1 MSYRLGGE
9 IVKINKDNKKNTDT
23 NLSEDY
29 KITDELL
36 NEIYIIKNQIK
47 YINKNTKKSII
58 SIESLKKE
66 VLKDSQQSFRL
77 KKELEISKDE
87 KNKTYKVV
95 LYLLDKLDE
104 IYDFAILTACDKDFL
119 NNIKSIKKLITKEIY
134 QIQLVEIKSEGELF
148 NPEVHRCIGIK
159 KDTDKQKDEI
169 VGVIEKGYMIKGRV
183 IRPASVIVA
192 K

>member
-58 SIESLKKE
+58 SIESLKNEMSKN
-66 VLKDSQQSFRL
+66 DQQNFRL
-77 KKELEISKDE
+77 KKNIELINDE
-87 KNKTYKVV
+87 KIKMYK
-95 LYLLDKLDE
+95 LIMNLLDRLDE
-104 IYDFAILTACDKDFL
+104 IDKFAKLSFCSTEFL
-119 NNIKSIKKLITKEIY
+119 KNLEIMKKLTNKDIY
-134 QIQLVEIKSEGELF
+134 QIELVEIKCEGELF
-148 NPEVHRCIGIK
+148 NPEIHRCIGIK
-159 KDTDKQKDEI
+159 KEDDRQKDEI
-169 VGVIEKGYMIKGRV
+169 ISVIEKGYMIKGKI
-183 IRPASVIVA
+183 IRPASVIIA
-192 K
+192 G